1 MLYTGCFSYTS
12 RLKWC
17 LQELLPKTSAQYA
30 IYRMFLLHIQAE
42 INISHKPMPSTLSAG
57 CFSYTSKLKWCLQEH
72 LPQTSAQHAI
82 YRMFLLHIQ
91 AEMVPTGTSP
101 TNQCPVC
108 YIQRCFSYTSRLKR
122 CLWQTSP
129 TKPCPEFYGMFL
141 LHIQTHMV
149 PLENSHKPMPTT
161 ISTRCFSYTSRLKW
175 CLQGLLPQ
183 THTQCTHYGIFL
195 LKIQAEMLSTGNS
208 HYKHMPGIL
217 PR

>member
-1 MLYTGCFSYTS
+1 MFH
-12 RLKWC
+12 
-17 LQELLPKTSAQYA
+17 LQIPVEKVPMT
-30 IYRMFLLHIQAE
+30 
-42 INISHKPMPSTLSAG
+42 NISHKPRPSMLSAG
-57 CFSYTSKLKWCLQEH
+57 CFSYTSSMKWCLQV
-72 LPQTSAQHAI
+72 
-82 YRMFLLHIQ
+82 LH
-91 AEMVPTGTSP
+91 
-101 TNQCPVC
+101 
-108 YIQRCFSYTSRLKR
+108 K
-122 CLWQTSP
+122 TSP